1 MQLQLF
7 GNHIFFAFCPFSII
21 PLVLQKIR
29 VEESHVVGCCSKMAC
44 TALVAI
50 PNAHGNSAYSD
61 SAQQGEHWV
70 HVQQTRPDSS
80 SIYPQFNVTDV
91 PHFRGSFEK

>member
-1 MQLQLF
+1 MLLGLFINLNPLLYINMTLKLLMQLQLF
-7 GNHIFFAFCPFSII
+7 GNHIFFAFSPFSII

-61 SAQQGEHWV
+61 SAQQGEHCV
-70 HVQQTRPDSS
+70 HVQQT
-80 SIYPQFNVTDV
+80 
-91 PHFRGSFEK
+91 